1 MLGRRRPKGS
11 ATGETAVDREA
22 VLDAV
27 KRILTDDGV
36 FGVTPPAVAD
46 RMGVPAASVPSPA
59 DLEAFVVEAYRA
71 LGTAELAEVRRTVL
85 ANPSPT
91 AQMRALL
98 SWMAT
103 PPEASDALRL
113 EVWAL
118 SRRNAALREAV
129 RENEEAWHG
138 VVASVV
144 RRGARDGDFPQS
156 DADEIAAHLVSLVDG
171 VNNYELIGYRT
182 ETDRLAL
189 LRRVVQ
195 AELGL
200 VWGPDLERA
209 LA

>member
-1 MLGRRRPKGS
+1 MLGRRRPKGP
-11 ATGETAVDREA
+11 ATAETAVDHDA

-27 KRILTDDGV
+27 KRILTDGGV
-36 FGVTPPAVAD
+36 FAVTPEAVAA
-46 RMGVPAASVPSPA
+46 RIGTSPASVPTA
-59 DLEAFVVEAYRA
+59 AELEDLIVEAYRE
-71 LGTAELAEVRRTVL
+71 LGVAELAEVRRTVL
-85 ANPSPT
+85 ANPSPA

-103 PPEASDALRL
+103 PPEESDALRL

-118 SRRNAALREAV
+118 SRRNPALREAV
-129 RENEEAWHG
+129 HANEDAWHG

-144 RRGARDGDFPQS
+144 RRGARDGDFPQA
-156 DADEIAAHLVSLVDG
+156 DADEIAAHLISLVDG

-189 LRRVVQ
+189 LRRVVK

-200 VWGPDLERA
+200 VWGSDLDTA
-209 LA
+209 LR